1 MYKSWASTLSNDN
14 ILDVA
19 RAIETV
25 LSSESAR
32 QQLLNYRVDHLRR
45 EGIFE
50 ISEEEMRR
58 QTAER
63 NRQRALAKRQQMEQQ
78 KLDALKAAQKQKHVS
93 DKEDASEYENDGAD
107 EDLDAND
114 SGIVSDS
121 SI

>member
-19 RAIETV
+19 RSIETV
-25 LSSESAR
+25 ISSEPAR
-32 QQLLNYRVDHLRR
+32 QQLLNYRDHLRR

-63 NRQRALAKRQQMEQQ
+63 NRQRALAKRQQLEQQ
-78 KLDALKAAQKQKHVS
+78 KLEALKAAQKQKDGS
-93 DKEDASEYENDGAD
+93 DKEGASEYENDGAD

>member
-1 MYKSWASTLSNDN
+1 MYKSWASNLSNDN

-19 RAIETV
+19 RSIETV
-25 LSSESAR
+25 LGTEHAK
-32 QQLLNYRVDHLRR
+32 QQLLMYRVDHLRR
-45 EGIFE
+45 SGIFE

-78 KLDALKAAQKQKHVS
+78 RVGAQKAADKQDNES
-93 DKEDASEYENDGAD
+93 DKEEGSGYEN

>member
-1 MYKSWASTLSNDN
+1 MYKSWASNLSSDN

-19 RAIETV
+19 RAVETV

-32 QQLLNYRVDHLRR
+32 QQLLTYRVDHLRR

-78 KLDALKAAQKQKHVS
+78 KLDALRAAQKQKEDS
-93 DKEDASEYENDGAD
+93 DKEDGSEYENDGGG

>member
-25 LSSESAR
+25 LSSEPAR

-78 KLDALKAAQKQKHVS
+78 KVEALKAAQKQKDGS

>member
-1 MYKSWASTLSNDN
+1 MYKSWASNLSNDN

-19 RAIETV
+19 RTIETV
-25 LSSESAR
+25 LGTEHAK
-32 QQLLNYRVDHLRR
+32 QQLLMYRVDHLRR
-45 EGIFE
+45 AGIFE

-78 KLDALKAAQKQKHVS
+78 KLDAQKAADKENNES
-93 DKEDASEYENDGAD
+93 DKEEGSGYEN